1 MPSPVEARGEGAR
14 FLRLSRWAE
23 EEIGALVDELPA
35 RLREVIDR
43 IAVLLE
49 DFPPPER
56 QEEGIEPDQLGLF
69 EGVGAED
76 PGSHQVPRI
85 VLWLGNLWE
94 YSYEDEE
101 AFREEVRVT
110 FLHELG
116 HYLGLDE
123 EDLAERDLD

>member
-1 MPSPVEARGEGAR
+1 MPNPVVAPGGGSR
-14 FLRLSRWAE
+14 FARLSLWAE
-23 EEIGALVDELPA
+23 EEISQLVQDLPPS
-35 RLREVIDR
+35 LGQILDR
-43 IAVLLE
+43 IAILLE
-49 DFPPPER
+49 DVPSPDR
-56 QEEGIEPDQLGLF
+56 REEGIEPDQLGLF

-85 VLWLGNLWE
+85 VLWLGNLWD
-94 YSYEDEE
+94 YSYHDEE

-123 EDLAERDLD
+123 DDLEARDLG